1 MAKNDDAAEKP
12 ERFGRLKQIRSAYR
26 ITKEAY
32 PRIGLLLAAIF
43 LGVLAVFVVL
53 ALLVGPL
60 FVWLPI
66 GVMLALLAT
75 TVIFGRR
82 VEKAA
87 YSRIEGQAGAAA
99 SALQTLRR
107 GWNVSPAVA
116 ITKNQ
121 DIVHRVVG
129 RPGIVLVGEG
139 QPSRVKNLLAAERKK
154 HVRVAGGAPV
164 TEIVVGDGEGEVQIR
179 RLNKHVMKLPATLQ
193 PSEITDLLQR
203 LKALDAVRPQV
214 PMPKG
219 PIPTSLK
226 GARQAMKGR

>member
-1 MAKNDDAAEKP
+1 MAKNDETTEKTS
-12 ERFGRLKQIRSAYR
+12 RLKQIRSAYQM
-26 ITKEAY
+26 TKRSD
-32 PRIGLLLAAIF
+32 PKIGLLLAGIF
-43 LGVLAVFVVL
+43 LGVVAIFVVIG
-53 ALLVGPL
+53 LLVGPPVIWIPL
-60 FVWLPI
+60 
-66 GVMLALLAT
+66 GVALGLLAA

-87 YSRIEGQAGAAA
+87 YSQIEGQAGAAA

-107 GWNVSPAVA
+107 GWNVTPAVA
-116 ITKNQ
+116 VTKNA

-139 QPSRVKNLLAAERKK
+139 QASRVKNLLTAERKK

-164 TEIVVGDGEGEVQIR
+164 IEILAGKGEGEIDIR
-179 RLNKHVMKLPATLQ
+179 KLNKYVMKLPAALQ

-219 PIPTSLK
+219 PVPSSLK

>member
-1 MAKNDDAAEKP
+1 MAKNDEPAEKT
-12 ERFGRLKQIRSAYR
+12 GRLKQIVQAYKL
-26 ITKEAY
+26 TKKSD
-32 PRIGLLLAAIF
+32 PKIGLVLAGMF
-43 LGVLAVFVVL
+43 LGIVAVFVLL
-53 ALLVGPL
+53 AFLVGPL
-60 FVWLPI
+60 LIWIPL
-66 GVMLALLAT
+66 GVAISFLAT
-75 TVIFGRR
+75 TIYFGRR

-87 YSRIEGQAGAAA
+87 YSQIEGQAGAAA

-107 GWNVSPAVA
+107 GWNVTPAVA
-116 ITKNQ
+116 VTKNA

-139 QPSRVKNLLAAERKK
+139 QPSRVKNLLAAEAKK
-154 HVRVAGGAPV
+154 HTRVAGGAPV
-164 TEIVVGDGEGEVQIR
+164 TQIIAGQGEGEIDIR
-179 RLNKHVMKLPATLQ
+179 KLTKYVMKLPATLQ

-219 PIPTSLK
+219 PVPTSLK

>member
-1 MAKNDDAAEKP
+1 MAKNDAPEEKT
-12 ERFGRLKQIRSAYR
+12 GRLKQIRSAYQL
-26 ITKEAY
+26 TKKSD
-32 PRIGLLLAAIF
+32 PRIGLILAGIF
-43 LGVLAVFVVL
+43 LGVLVIFVAGGL
-53 ALLVGPL
+53 FIGPL
-60 FVWLPI
+60 MIWIPL
-66 GVMLALLAT
+66 GVALAFLAT
-75 TVIFGRR
+75 TIIFGRR

-87 YSRIEGQAGAAA
+87 YSQIEGQAGAAA

-107 GWNVSPAVA
+107 GWNVTPAIAV
-116 ITKNQ
+116 TKNA

-139 QPSRVKNLLAAERKK
+139 QSSRVKNLLAAEGKK
-154 HVRVAGGAPV
+154 HNRVAGGAPV
-164 TEIVVGDGEGEVQIR
+164 IQVMAGQGEGEIDIR
-179 RLNKHVMKLPATLQ
+179 KLTKHVMKLPQALQ

-219 PIPTSLK
+219 PVPTSMK

>member
-1 MAKNDDAAEKP
+1 MAKNDAPAEKTS
-12 ERFGRLKQIRSAYR
+12 RLKQILSAYQL
-26 ITKEAY
+26 TKKSD
-32 PRIGLLLAAIF
+32 PKVGLVLAGIF
-43 LGVLAVFVVL
+43 LGILAVFV
-53 ALLVGPL
+53 LVGLLTGHLLILLPL
-60 FVWLPI
+60 
-66 GVMLALLAT
+66 GVAIAFLVVT
-75 TVIFGRR
+75 IVFGRK

-87 YSRIEGQAGAAA
+87 YSQIEGQVGAAA

-107 GWNVSPAVA
+107 GWTVTPAVA
-116 ITKNQ
+116 VTKNA

-139 QPSRVKNLLAAERKK
+139 QPSRVKNLLTAEAKK
-154 HVRVAGGAPV
+154 HTRVAGGAPV
-164 TEIVVGDGEGEVQIR
+164 TQLIAGQGEGEIDIR
-179 RLNKHVMKLPATLQ
+179 KLTKHVMKLPATLQ

-219 PIPTSLK
+219 PVPNSLK

>member
-1 MAKNDDAAEKP
+1 MAKNDAPAEKTS
-12 ERFGRLKQIRSAYR
+12 RLQQIRSAYQL
-26 ITKEAY
+26 TKKSD
-32 PRIGLLLAAIF
+32 PRIGLLLAGIF
-43 LGVLAVFVVL
+43 LGITAVFVVL
-53 ALLVGPL
+53 GLLVGSPL
-60 FVWLPI
+60 VVIPL
-66 GVMLALLAT
+66 GVALAFLGT

-87 YSRIEGQAGAAA
+87 YSQIEGQAGAAA

-107 GWNVSPAVA
+107 GWEVTPAVA
-116 ITKNQ
+116 VTKNA

-139 QPSRVKNLLAAERKK
+139 QPSRVKNLLTAERKK

-164 TEIVVGDGEGEVQIR
+164 IEIMAGDGEGEIPIR
-179 RLNKHVMKLPATLQ
+179 KLTKYVMKLPATLQ
-193 PSEITDLLQR
+193 PSEMTDLLQR

-219 PIPTSLK
+219 PVPTSLK
-226 GARQAMKGR
+226 GARQAMRGR

>member
-1 MAKNDDAAEKP
+1 MAKNDEPTEKTS
-12 ERFGRLKQIRSAYR
+12 RLKQIRSAYQL
-26 ITKEAY
+26 TKKSD
-32 PRIGLLLAAIF
+32 PKIGLLLAGIF
-43 LGVLAVFVVL
+43 LGVVAIFAVVG
-53 ALLVGPL
+53 LLVGPL
-60 FVWLPI
+60 MIWIPL
-66 GVMLALLAT
+66 GVALGLLAT

-87 YSRIEGQAGAAA
+87 YSQIEGQAGAAA

-107 GWNVSPAVA
+107 GWNVTPAVA
-116 ITKNQ
+116 VTKNA

-139 QPSRVKNLLAAERKK
+139 QASRVKNLLTAERKK

-164 TEIVVGDGEGEVQIR
+164 IEIVAGQGEGEIDIR
-179 RLNKHVMKLPATLQ
+179 KLTKYVMKLPSTLQ

-219 PIPTSLK
+219 PVPSSLK

>member
-1 MAKNDDAAEKP
+1 MAKNDEPTEKTS
-12 ERFGRLKQIRSAYR
+12 RLKQIRSAYQL
-26 ITKEAY
+26 TKKSD
-32 PRIGLLLAAIF
+32 PRIGLLLAGIF
-43 LGVLAVFVVL
+43 LGVAAIFVVVG
-53 ALLVGPL
+53 LLVGPL
-60 FVWLPI
+60 LIWIPL
-66 GVMLALLAT
+66 GVALGLLAT

-87 YSRIEGQAGAAA
+87 YSQIEGQTGAAA

-107 GWNVSPAVA
+107 GWNVTPAVA
-116 ITKNQ
+116 VTKNA

-139 QPSRVKNLLAAERKK
+139 QASRVKNLLTAERKK

-164 TEIVVGDGEGEVQIR
+164 IEIVAGQGEGEIDIR
-179 RLNKHVMKLPATLQ
+179 KLTKYVMKLPASLQ

-219 PIPTSLK
+219 PVPTSLK

>member
-1 MAKNDDAAEKP
+1 M
-12 ERFGRLKQIRSAYR
+12 GSSSA
-26 ITKEAY
+26 
-32 PRIGLLLAAIF
+32 PAAIF
-43 LGVLAVFVVL
+43 AVLAVVL
-53 ALLVGPL
+53 GPWWIWAALGFPV
-60 FVWLPI
+60 
-66 GVMLALLAT
+66 ALLAT
-75 TVIFGRR
+75 TVVFGRR

-87 YSRIEGQAGAAA
+87 YGQIEGQAGAAA

-107 GWNVSPAVA
+107 GWTVAPAVA
-116 ITKNQ
+116 VTKNS

-164 TEIVVGDGEGEVQIR
+164 IEIIAGDGEGEVSIR
-179 RLNKHVMKLPATLQ
+179 KLSKHVMKLPASMQ
-193 PSEITDLLQR
+193 PSEITDLLAR

-219 PIPTSLK
+219 PVPTSMK

>member
-1 MAKNDDAAEKP
+1 MAKNDAPAEKT
-12 ERFGRLKQIRSAYR
+12 GRLKQIRSAYKL
-26 ITKEAY
+26 TKKSD

-43 LGVLAVFVVL
+43 LAVAAVFVVIG
-53 ALLVGPL
+53 LLVRPWYLWIPL
-60 FVWLPI
+60 GI
-66 GVMLALLAT
+66 ALALLAT
-75 TVIFGRR
+75 TVVFGRR

-87 YSRIEGQAGAAA
+87 YSQIEGQTGAAA

-107 GWNVSPAVA
+107 GWTVTPAVA
-116 ITKNQ
+116 VTRNA

-129 RPGIVLVGEG
+129 RPGVILVGEG
-139 QPSRVKNLLAAERKK
+139 QPTRVKNLLSAERKK

-164 TEIVVGDGEGEVQIR
+164 IEIVAGKGDGEVDIR
-179 RLNKHVMKLPATLQ
+179 KLTKHVSKLPSALQ

-203 LKALDAVRPQV
+203 LKALDAIRPQV

-219 PIPTSLK
+219 PMPNNLK

>member
-1 MAKNDDAAEKP
+1 MAKNDAPAEKTS
-12 ERFGRLKQIRSAYR
+12 RLQQIRSAYQL
-26 ITKEAY
+26 TKKSD
-32 PRIGLLLAAIF
+32 PRIGLLLAGIF
-43 LGVLAVFVVL
+43 LGITAVFVVL
-53 ALLVGPL
+53 GLLVSSPL
-60 FVWLPI
+60 VVIPL
-66 GVMLALLAT
+66 GVALAFLGT

-87 YSRIEGQAGAAA
+87 YSQLEGQAGAAA

-107 GWNVSPAVA
+107 GWDVTPAVA
-116 ITKNQ
+116 VTKNA

-139 QPSRVKNLLAAERKK
+139 QPSRVKNLLTAERKK

-164 TEIVVGDGEGEVQIR
+164 IEIVAGDGEGEVAIR
-179 RLNKHVMKLPATLQ
+179 KLTKYVMKLPATLQ

-219 PIPTSLK
+219 PVPSSLK
-226 GARQAMKGR
+226 GARQAMRGR

>member
-1 MAKNDDAAEKP
+1 MAKNDAPEEKKT
-12 ERFGRLKQIRSAYR
+12 GRLKQIASAYKL
-26 ITKEAY
+26 TKKSD
-32 PRIGLLLAAIF
+32 PKIGLVLAGIF
-43 LGVLAVFVVL
+43 LGIVAVFVVVG
-53 ALLVGPL
+53 LLVGPL
-60 FVWLPI
+60 LVWIPL
-66 GVMLALLAT
+66 GVALGFLAAT
-75 TVIFGRR
+75 IIFGRR

-87 YSRIEGQAGAAA
+87 YSQIEGQAGAAA

-107 GWNVSPAVA
+107 GWTVTPAVA
-116 ITKNQ
+116 VTKNA

-139 QPSRVKNLLAAERKK
+139 QPSRVKNLLAAEGKK
-154 HVRVAGGAPV
+154 HTRVAGGAPV
-164 TEIVVGDGEGEVQIR
+164 IQIVAGQGEGEIDIR
-179 RLNKHVMKLPATLQ
+179 KLTKHVMKLPVALQ

-219 PIPTSLK
+219 PVPTSLK

>member
-1 MAKNDDAAEKP
+1 MAKKDEPTEKTS
-12 ERFGRLKQIRSAYR
+12 RLKQIRSAYQL
-26 ITKEAY
+26 TKKSD
-32 PRIGLLLAAIF
+32 PRIGLLLAGIF
-43 LGVLAVFVVL
+43 LGVVAIFVVVGL
-53 ALLVGPL
+53 LLGRPVIWIPLGAALG
-60 FVWLPI
+60 
-66 GVMLALLAT
+66 LLAA

-87 YSRIEGQAGAAA
+87 YSQIEGQAGAAA

-107 GWNVSPAVA
+107 GWNVTPAVA
-116 ITKNQ
+116 VTKNA

-129 RPGIVLVGEG
+129 RPGIILVGEG
-139 QPSRVKNLLAAERKK
+139 QASRVKNLLTAERKK

-164 TEIVVGDGEGEVQIR
+164 IEIVAGQGEGEIDIR
-179 RLNKHVMKLPATLQ
+179 KLTKHVMKLPSSLQ

-219 PIPTSLK
+219 PVPSSLK

>member
-1 MAKNDDAAEKP
+1 VAKKDEGSPDKQ
-12 ERFGRLKQIRSAYR
+12 GRIKQIRAAYTMTR
-26 ITKEAY
+26 KQD
-32 PRIGLLLAAIF
+32 PKVGLVIAGVF
-43 LGVLAVFVVL
+43 LGVAVVFALPAVFV
-53 ALLVGPL
+53 GP
-60 FVWLPI
+60 WWMWATIGLPI
-66 GVMLALLAT
+66 AFLAT
-75 TVIFGRR
+75 TFVFGRR

-87 YSRIEGQAGAAA
+87 YSQIEGQTGAAA

-107 GWNVSPAVA
+107 GWYVTPAVA
-116 ITKNQ
+116 VTKNA

-164 TEIVVGDGEGEVQIR
+164 TEIVAGDGEGEIGLR
-179 RLNKHVMKLPATLQ
+179 KLARHVSKLPPVMQ
-193 PSEITDLLQR
+193 PSEITDLLAR

-219 PIPTSLK
+219 PVPTSLK

>member
-1 MAKNDDAAEKP
+1 MAKNDAPTEKTS
-12 ERFGRLKQIRSAYR
+12 RLAQIRSAYQL
-26 ITKEAY
+26 TKKSD
-32 PRIGLLLAAIF
+32 PRIGLLLAGIF
-43 LGVLAVFVVL
+43 LAVAAVFVVIG
-53 ALLVGPL
+53 LLVGPAFL
-60 FVWLPI
+60 WIPV
-66 GVMLALLAT
+66 GVALALLAT
-75 TVIFGRR
+75 TVVFGRR

-87 YSRIEGQAGAAA
+87 YSQLEGQAGAAA

-107 GWNVSPAVA
+107 GWNVTPAVA
-116 ITKNQ
+116 VTKNA

-139 QPSRVKNLLAAERKK
+139 QASRVKNLLTAERKK

-164 TEIVVGDGEGEVQIR
+164 IEIIAGTGEGEIDIR
-179 RLNKHVMKLPATLQ
+179 KLTKHVMKLPATLQ

-219 PIPTSLK
+219 PVPTSLK

>member
-1 MAKNDDAAEKP
+1 MAKNDEPTEKTS
-12 ERFGRLKQIRSAYR
+12 RLKQIRSAYQL
-26 ITKEAY
+26 TKKSD
-32 PRIGLLLAAIF
+32 PRIGLLLAGIF
-43 LGVLAVFVVL
+43 LGVVAIFVVIG
-53 ALLVGPL
+53 LLVGPPL
-60 FVWLPI
+60 IYIPL
-66 GVMLALLAT
+66 GVALGLLAT

-87 YSRIEGQAGAAA
+87 YSQIEGQAGAAA

-107 GWNVSPAVA
+107 GWNVTPAVA
-116 ITKNQ
+116 VTKNA

-139 QPSRVKNLLAAERKK
+139 QASRVKNLLTAERKK

-164 TEIVVGDGEGEVQIR
+164 IEIVAGQGEGEIDIR
-179 RLNKHVMKLPATLQ
+179 KLTKYVTKLPSSLQ

-219 PIPTSLK
+219 PVPSSLK

>member
-1 MAKNDDAAEKP
+1 MAKNDVPAEKTS
-12 ERFGRLKQIRSAYR
+12 RLKQIRSAYQL
-26 ITKEAY
+26 TKKSD

-43 LGVLAVFVVL
+43 LGVVAVFV
-53 ALLVGPL
+53 ALGILVGPL
-60 FVWLPI
+60 LIWIPL
-66 GVMLALLAT
+66 GVALGFLAT
-75 TVIFGRR
+75 TIVFGRR

-87 YSRIEGQAGAAA
+87 YSQIEGQAGAAA

-107 GWNVSPAVA
+107 GWNVTPAVA
-116 ITKNQ
+116 VTKNA

-139 QPSRVKNLLAAERKK
+139 QPSRVKNLLAAEGKK
-154 HVRVAGGAPV
+154 HTRVAGGAPV
-164 TEIVVGDGEGEVQIR
+164 IQIVAGKGEGEVDIR
-179 RLNKHVMKLPATLQ
+179 KLTKHVMKLPQALQ

-219 PIPTSLK
+219 PVPTSLK

>member
-1 MAKNDDAAEKP
+1 MAKNDAPAEKKT
-12 ERFGRLKQIRSAYR
+12 GRLKQILQAYQL
-26 ITKEAY
+26 TKKSE
-32 PRIGLLLAAIF
+32 PKIGLVLAGMF
-43 LGVLAVFVVL
+43 LGIVAVFVL
-53 ALLVGPL
+53 LGFLVGPKL
-60 FVWLPI
+60 IWIPL
-66 GVMLALLAT
+66 GVAIAFLAT
-75 TVIFGRR
+75 TIFFGRR

-87 YSRIEGQAGAAA
+87 YSQIEGQAGAAA

-107 GWNVSPAVA
+107 GWTVTPAIAV
-116 ITKNQ
+116 TKNA

-139 QPSRVKNLLAAERKK
+139 QASRVKNLLTAEAKK
-154 HVRVAGGAPV
+154 HNRVAGGAPV
-164 TEIVVGDGEGEVQIR
+164 TQIIAGHGEGEIDIR
-179 RLNKHVMKLPATLQ
+179 KLSKHVMKLPAVMQ

-219 PIPTSLK
+219 PVPTSLK

>member
-1 MAKNDDAAEKP
+1 MAKNDAPAEKTS
-12 ERFGRLKQIRSAYR
+12 RLQQIRSAYQL
-26 ITKEAY
+26 TKKSD
-32 PRIGLLLAAIF
+32 PRIGLLLAGIF
-43 LGVLAVFVVL
+43 LGITAVFVVL
-53 ALLVGPL
+53 GLLVGSPL
-60 FVWLPI
+60 VVIPL
-66 GVMLALLAT
+66 GVALAFLGT

-87 YSRIEGQAGAAA
+87 YSQLEGQAGAAA

-107 GWNVSPAVA
+107 GWDVTPAVA
-116 ITKNQ
+116 VTKNA

-139 QPSRVKNLLAAERKK
+139 QPSRVKNLLTAERKK

-164 TEIVVGDGEGEVQIR
+164 IEIVAGDGEGEVAIR
-179 RLNKHVMKLPATLQ
+179 KLTKYVMKLPATLQ

-219 PIPTSLK
+219 PVPSSLK
-226 GARQAMKGR
+226 GARQAMRGR

>member
-1 MAKNDDAAEKP
+1 MAKNDAPAEKT
-12 ERFGRLKQIRSAYR
+12 GRLKQIRSAYQLTR
-26 ITKEAY
+26 KSDPTV
-32 PRIGLLLAAIF
+32 GLVLAGIF
-43 LGVLAVFVVL
+43 LGIVAVSVAGGFL
-53 ALLVGPL
+53 LGPLLVWIPL
-60 FVWLPI
+60 
-66 GVMLALLAT
+66 GVAAGFLVAT
-75 TVIFGRR
+75 IVFGRK

-87 YSRIEGQAGAAA
+87 YSQIEGQAGAAA

-107 GWNVSPAVA
+107 GWTVTPAVA
-116 ITKNQ
+116 VTKNA

-139 QPSRVKNLLAAERKK
+139 QASRVKNLLTAEAKK
-154 HVRVAGGAPV
+154 HTRVAGGAPV
-164 TEIVVGDGEGEVQIR
+164 TQIIAGQGEGEIDIR
-179 RLNKHVMKLPATLQ
+179 KLTKHVMKLPATLQ

-219 PIPTSLK
+219 PVPNSLK